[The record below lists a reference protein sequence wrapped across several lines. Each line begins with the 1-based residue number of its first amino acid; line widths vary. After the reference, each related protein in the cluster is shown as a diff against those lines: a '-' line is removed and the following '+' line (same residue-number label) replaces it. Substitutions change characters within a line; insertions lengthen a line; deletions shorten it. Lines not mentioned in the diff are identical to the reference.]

1 MQMATLNKPIKE
13 AVPHIFKR
21 PVLSVRPSDSLLH
34 VGTFLAL
41 GPQIYVDGLVVI
53 DDNCEAVGTIGGRHI
68 AEYILYH
75 HKPEWWSAASA
86 SDIMTRF
93 DSMVEADH
101 PLTAALDI
109 FARTEFA
116 FVPVTTGRRVVTSL
130 SVRDLLK
137 IVAASSLDKPI
148 RELSSSLITIDGNTS
163 IGNALEIM
171 LERDIRTLFVREY
184 KEDKT
189 STNTAAPAL
198 LNDRKILEFLISPEG
213 REKMISKGLGGLFE
227 VKVST
232 LDLQEAKVVDSDI
245 SASTAAGLF
254 NICVPCVLLD
264 RQNLILTPWDLV
276 MKGLKGI
283 ERRKEGRK

>member
-1 MQMATLNKPIKE
+1 MQIATLNKPIKE

-53 DDNCEAVGTIGGRHI
+53 NDNNEAVGTIGGRHF

-75 HKPEWWSAASA
+75 HKSEWWSVASA

-93 DSMVEADH
+93 DSTVEADQ

-116 FVPVTTGRRVVTSL
+116 FVPVTTSHRVVTSL

-148 RELSSSLITIDGNTS
+148 RELSSSLIEIDGNTS

-171 LERDIRTLFVREY
+171 LEQGIRTLLVREY
-184 KEDKT
+184 KEN
-189 STNTAAPAL
+189 TNTNTAPAL

-227 VKVST
+227 VEVRT
-232 LDLQEAKVVDSDI
+232 LDLEEAKIVDSDI

-254 NICVPCVLLD
+254 NISVPCLLLD
-264 RQNLILTPWDLV
+264 RQNLILTPWDVV
-276 MKGLKGI
+276 MKGLKRI
-283 ERRKEGRK
+283 EKDSSNNR